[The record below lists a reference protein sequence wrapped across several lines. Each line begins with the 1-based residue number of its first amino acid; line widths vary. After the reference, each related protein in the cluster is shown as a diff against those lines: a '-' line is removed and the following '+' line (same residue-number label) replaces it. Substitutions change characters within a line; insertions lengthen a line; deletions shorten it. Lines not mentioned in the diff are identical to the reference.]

1 MKKFYIVFLFSIAT
15 TGAFA
20 QASSCAQSLRLAQ
33 SVYDQGR
40 LHELE
45 DLITKAITSQT
56 APCSQ
61 AEQVSLLKLLTLTY
75 IYLEEPEKADA
86 TMLKLL
92 QTDNYFEINP
102 AVDPA
107 EFVALYR
114 TFRTKEI
121 YRIGAALGV
130 NASQPNVV
138 NTISAVNL
146 DASSKYKYAIGL
158 QFGVSADVPLRTGK
172 TKHYK
177 LTLHGE
183 ILYTQHK
190 FELEQ
195 RVSRGFNA
203 DNVELFQTLQ
213 GVESQNWLTLPIS
226 AQYTYLQ
233 NEKLNPYV
241 AGGFSVGYL
250 MGNGTLR
257 SERFRDEAA
266 AIPETSFDL
275 TREKINLSALV
286 ATGIKTKA
294 GGGYVVLEVRYQH
307 GLSRISSSE
316 TAFEN
321 QQATWGQY
329 YADPVFKLSSLAI
342 QGSYIIN
349 MFNPKKLR
357 NRS

>member
-1 MKKFYIVFLFSIAT
+1 MKKLYIVLALLTVSS
-15 TGAFA
+15 GVFA
-20 QASSCAQSLRLAQ
+20 QAPSCAQSLRLAQ

-45 DLITKAITSQT
+45 DLITKAIGSQS
-56 APCSQ
+56 APCGQ

-92 QTDNYFEINP
+92 QTDNYFKINP
-102 AVDPA
+102 EVDPA
-107 EFVALYR
+107 EFVALYK
-114 TFRTKEI
+114 TFRTHEI
-121 YRIGAALGV
+121 YRIGAVLGV

-138 NTISAVNL
+138 NTITAVN

-158 QFGVSADVPLRTGK
+158 QFGAAVDVPLRIGK
-172 TKHYK
+172 TKNYK

-183 ILYTQHK
+183 LLYTQHK

-195 RVSRGFNA
+195 KVSRGLNA

-233 NEKLNPYV
+233 SEKLNPYV

-250 MGNGTLR
+250 IGNGTFQ

-266 AIPETSFDL
+266 ALPETSFDL
-275 TREKINLSALV
+275 TREKINLSALI
-286 ATGIKTKA
+286 ATGIKAKA
-294 GGGYVVLEVRYQH
+294 GGGYVVLEVRYSH

-321 QQATWGQY
+321 QQASWGQY